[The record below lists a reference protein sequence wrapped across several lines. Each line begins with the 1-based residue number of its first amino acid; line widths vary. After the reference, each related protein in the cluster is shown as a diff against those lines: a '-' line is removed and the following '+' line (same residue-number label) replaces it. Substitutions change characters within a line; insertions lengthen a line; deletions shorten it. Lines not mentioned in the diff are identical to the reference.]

1 MRSRDGD
8 STFIRIIYTILLTTL
23 SLHAQEYL
31 ISYRYVVDNSLLYN
45 QTLDISRAMTK
56 CQGEALEPFFLEYN
70 KTKTFKQ
77 NLLENEEVFLH
88 NIGKIGLHLEHRSQT
103 HNFMNHSRT
112 ILTLKT
118 TCFKVDFND
127 SLAIITPLK

>member
-8 STFIRIIYTILLTTL
+8 SAFIRIIYTIVLTTL
-23 SLHAQEYL
+23 SLQAQEYL
-31 ISYRYVVDNSLLYN
+31 ISYRYVVDNATLYN
-45 QTLDISRAMTK
+45 QTLQVSRAMTK
-56 CQGEALEPFFLEYN
+56 CQGKALESFTLDYDS
-70 KTKTFKQ
+70 TKTLKQ
-77 NLLENEEVFLH
+77 NLLENEELFLH
-88 NIGKIGLHLEHRSQT
+88 SIGKIGLHVEHRSTT
-103 HNFMNHSRT
+103 HNSQAYSRT